1 DGLGFMVGKDRYKM
15 HLAEAADTV
24 EKSSCNNHRAVNQ
37 ANAAQHKLEST
48 GIGGV
53 ACAQHVTCRQMNMD
67 YALCEASRH
76 NMEGITRAVTFY
88 DINCQYNKHFR
99 VWVDR
104 GRFLEMAPQLTI
116 IPGIGL
122 WHVHGHQDSCY

>member
-1 DGLGFMVGKDRYKM
+1 IG
-15 HLAEAADTV
+15 
-24 EKSSCNNHRAVNQ
+24 Q
-37 ANAAQHKLEST
+37 ANAARHKLEST

-53 ACAQHVTCRQMNMD
+53 ACSRHGCFVPHSMVDFQKGERQATSTIKHSRVNHGQMNMD
-67 YALCEASRH
+67 YALCKASRH

-88 DINCQYNKHFR
+88 DINCQYNKHF
-99 VWVDR
+99 WVQVDQSQ
-104 GRFLEMAPQLTI
+104 FLEMAPQLTI